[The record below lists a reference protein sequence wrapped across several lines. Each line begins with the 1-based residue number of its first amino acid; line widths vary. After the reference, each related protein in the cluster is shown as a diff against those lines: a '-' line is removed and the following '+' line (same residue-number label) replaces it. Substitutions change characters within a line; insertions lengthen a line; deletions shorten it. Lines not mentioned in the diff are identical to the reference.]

1 MARSP
6 EEQIKR
12 NAEIRHKRAEV
23 RKLTKSVSKRK
34 SKEFHDILKAA
45 VAECGLTAIQISEFS
60 GLDSTTIRR
69 FLKTYSASARM
80 ETFLALLRVAGYTIE
95 IKPVDP
101 HDDDFRKYR
110 RVALPPL
117 EDESEG

>member
-1 MARSP
+1 MARKSYR
-6 EEQIKR
+6 EVQER
-12 NAEIRHKRAEV
+12 RAELRRKRAEV

-34 SKEFHDILKAA
+34 SKEFHDALKAA
-45 VAECGLTAIQISEFS
+45 IAECGLNAVQISDFS

-80 ETFLALLRVAGYTIE
+80 ETFIALLRVAGYTID
-95 IKPVDP
+95 IKPIDP
-101 HDDDFRKYR
+101 HKDDFRQYR

-117 EDESEG
+117 DDEG